1 MKSLLSL
8 VCCGVALPLVAQLR
22 ITEICPRPG
31 ILDPNGR
38 ESGWIE
44 LTNTSETETVSLAD
58 YSLIRWNRGKK
69 DKKDNRKALPSGT
82 LAPGERLLVYASEA
96 YDNASDLG
104 GDESIRAYPVTDGGE
119 MVVFP
124 FKINPKKWPNVRLYK
139 GGAVVD
145 TFVVPVDIADGKSFA
160 PGQDTVVTELVNS
173 ATTYDY
179 RVVGDAEWIHG
190 GRGCLAGVAAEEP
203 KDAPGRLDAAL
214 QIDAE
219 AFAPGSVTDVNGL
232 TRTDACNLTGNTGK
246 NIGLTLPA
254 KVTAQLTDCYTVAM
268 WFRAEGGTAGS
279 RPLFDSRPSASGNA
293 SGIIVF
299 LTDEG
304 QISVQP
310 RNAGKGNQT
319 LSSDTEENYADGAWH
334 HLTLVAGQHIGEPV
348 ALWVDGRQ
356 VISAALTVEATLHA
370 DLPLCFGRAYDST
383 YWAAFNGA
391 LADIRV
397 WPRALSEDEAAVVMN
412 EGPAAR
418 DVTGGISAVGST
430 LSRDGD
436 VYTFA
441 GASASSSAYVEASI
455 SAEQV
460 AAGETVDFWVR
471 PTAFP
476 VSGSHSTALIDA
488 RQTSAAGYMLI
499 VGSDG
504 TLHLQ
509 RGVGSTSSFEETSL
523 DATLVLDTWAHIT
536 LTLDKA
542 RREVALFL
550 NGREADRV
558 TLAKPYS
565 AATASHRFGGTR
577 DNWWTAYVG
586 QLAVPRVYSGVLSAT
601 EIAKLHNASP
611 LAASK
616 VLVSGTV
623 ADAHTVVSMPGG
635 FVALEAQANVAFPEP
650 AEGDSVCVE
659 VDAVGLLTLTL
670 DGEPL
675 TPGIPFP
682 APAAGNHTLVWRVEP
697 GTEGVAAE
705 VALAYQRA
713 VHGTTRVILP
723 YPTPCAENDFSEAI
737 PYGPNIGPGI
747 DGGSDGNGVTAA
759 SPAPAGVDYD
769 VVYEIHPISAGEAE
783 TAIVGVTLLYRVD
796 FGEVKRLPMVA
807 LPGENKWK
815 ATIPAAE
822 LPAPGHLLRYAAQ
835 IVDGAG
841 NTWRSPSFRNP
852 DDGYE
857 WHGTIV
863 EPEAGQANDNLQT
876 FHIFADTAALSLM
889 DRQYDTVA
897 GTYPYGARVGLFE
910 SQKNVYYD
918 NVRIDLRGNT
928 SAGFRKKSHGLRF
941 SKCQPL
947 ACTNPFDGE
956 KIETRKTSFVAEY
969 CDPTYIR
976 QALSFWMWR
985 QAGNLVPFDYP
996 VRLRL
1001 NGEFYQL
1008 AFHSNRFTD
1017 ELIEDYYG
1025 LDPLGYGYKNVGT
1038 FAPKGQTT
1046 AGGIEKKTPD
1056 DDNEHDLSVLLAF
1069 CEGLA
1074 PASVGSVEENPT
1086 LTQKVVREFDLPAWI
1101 NYLAT
1106 ARITQE
1112 ADDVWANI
1120 CAYGDLNVTGTWR
1133 PLPYDHNLSFGQWYY
1148 NDNPIGKIG
1157 LRPTDD
1163 GYKSHPFYG
1172 GFRVKASGFKGNYAI
1187 EAVLQNPKFR
1197 RLYLRR
1203 LRTLMDTLLKAPG
1216 TPKEETPFWQK
1227 ACAFRTAFEA
1237 EAALD
1242 RAKWEYEA
1250 YATKT
1255 QIWVWAKALTLEEGF
1270 ADLWDNYV
1278 VPRRNHLFVT
1288 HAATNATRE
1297 IGYGTDLI
1305 AGIPEEQAPA
1315 AELADAITF
1324 ANATDT
1330 DGSVPGFTD
1339 TEALTIHN
1347 ANATAVDV
1355 SGWKLSGAVE
1365 WTLPAGT
1372 VVDAE
1377 DDLVVVFD
1385 RKAYVAAHAQEL
1397 ASQVIVGNAKRTT
1410 ATFLALTDAEGGS
1423 IRSVSWAEP
1432 TVERKYLRVT
1442 EVLANTADEMGDGA
1456 EYVLLSNRSET
1467 DTLTLGGIRLRARKS
1482 GADEPW
1488 KVDITLPKG
1497 LTLTPGATLRLDKVD
1512 FAATGWEKLT
1522 NNKVDMELLE
1532 ADGTL
1537 IQSLYFASSWW
1548 PVTDGGGAAL
1558 VALAF
1563 GDSVVSKDEW
1573 RPSFEPPND
1582 ATAAAAVTQAIAAR
1596 PTLANWLATL
1606 SPEGQ
1611 AALRTFE
1618 GDAQAI
1624 DLCWLVDIPPQAVPE
1639 VKLDVMNLTFDAS
1652 GNPLLTLG
1660 LSVNGVAKEGTTNG
1674 RLILRSATTP
1684 SGPFVEASLPDNTF
1698 PVRCTRTDESARF
1711 FQAVLR

>member
-1 MKSLLSL
+1 MKSLLSV
-8 VCCGVALPLVAQLR
+8 VCFVVALPLAAQLR
-22 ITEICPRPG
+22 ITEICPRPEV
-31 ILDPNGR
+31 LDPNGR

-58 YSLIRWNRGKK
+58 YSLIRWNRGKT
-69 DKKDNRKALPSGT
+69 DKKGNRKALPAGS

-96 YDNASDLG
+96 YDNADDLG
-104 GDESIRAYPVTDGGE
+104 GDEGIRAYPSVNGGE
-119 MVVFP
+119 IIVFP

-139 GGAVVD
+139 GNAVVD
-145 TFVVPVDIADGKSFA
+145 TFAVPVDIADGKSFA
-160 PGQDTVVTELVNS
+160 PGQDTVATALVDS
-173 ATTYDY
+173 ATAYEY
-179 RVVGDAEWIHG
+179 RIGGETEWVSG
-190 GRGCLAGVAAEEP
+190 GRGRLAGVAAEEP
-203 KDAPGRLDAAL
+203 KDAPGRLEATPRV
-214 QIDAE
+214 DAE
-219 AFAPGSVTDVNGL
+219 AFAPGSVTDANGL
-232 TRTDACNLTGNTGK
+232 TRTDAYDLAGNTGK
-246 NIGLTLPA
+246 NTGLTLPA
-254 KVTAQLTDCYTVAM
+254 EVAARLTDRYTVAL
-268 WFRAEGGTAGS
+268 WFRAEAGTAGS
-279 RPLFDSRPSASGNA
+279 RPLFDGRPSASGNA

-304 QISVQP
+304 QLSVQP
-310 RNAGKGNQT
+310 RNAAKGNQT

-334 HLTLVAGQHIGEPV
+334 HLTLVAGQRVGEPV

-356 VISAALTVEATLHA
+356 VISATLNVEAALHA
-370 DLPLCFGRAYDST
+370 ELPLCFGRAYDST

-397 WPRALSEDEAAVVMN
+397 WPRALSDEEAAAVMD

-418 DVTGGISAVGST
+418 DVTGALTLVGDT
-430 LSRDGD
+430 LSQTEEAY
-436 VYTFA
+436 VFA
-441 GASASSSAYVEASI
+441 GASKSTEAYVEASVP
-455 SAEQV
+455 AAQV
-460 AAGETVDFWVR
+460 AVGETVDFWVL
-471 PTAFP
+471 PAAFP
-476 VSGSHSTALIDA
+476 ASGSHSAALIDA
-488 RQTSAAGYMLI
+488 RQASAEGYMLI
-499 VGSDG
+499 VGSNG
-504 TLHLQ
+504 ALILQ
-509 RGVGSTSSFEETSL
+509 RGVGSTNSFEETPLEASL
-523 DATLVLDTWAHIT
+523 TLNTWAHVT
-536 LTLDKA
+536 LALDKA
-542 RREVALFL
+542 RQEVALFL
-550 NGREADRV
+550 NGRETSRV
-558 TLAKPYS
+558 ALSRPYS

-586 QLAVPRVYSGVLSAT
+586 RLAAPKVYSGVLSAT

-611 LAASK
+611 LATSK

-623 ADAHTVVSMPGG
+623 ANAQTVVSMPDG
-635 FVALEAQANVAFPEP
+635 FAALEARANVVFPEP
-650 AEGDSVCVE
+650 ADGDSVSVE
-659 VDAVGLLTLTL
+659 ADAVGALTLTL

-675 TPGIPFP
+675 TPGVPFP
-682 APAAGNHTLVWRVEP
+682 APTAGAHTLAWRVEP

-705 VALAYQRA
+705 VALAYLRA
-713 VHGTTRVILP
+713 VRGTTRVILP
-723 YPTPCAENDFSEAI
+723 RPTPGAENDFFEAI

-747 DGGSDGNGVTAA
+747 DSGSGGNGVTAA
-759 SPAPAGVDYD
+759 SPAPAGADYD
-769 VVYEIHPISAGEAE
+769 VTYEIHPLSAGEE
-783 TAIVGVTLLYRVD
+783 TAIVGVTLLYRAD
-796 FGEVKRLPMVA
+796 FGETKRLPMVA
-807 LPGENKWK
+807 LPGEDKWK
-815 ATIPAAE
+815 ATIPAAD

-835 IVDGAG
+835 IMDGAG

-863 EPEAGQANDNLQT
+863 EPEASQAEANLQT
-876 FHIFADTAALSLM
+876 FHIFADSTALNLM
-889 DRQYDTVA
+889 DKQYDAVA
-897 GTYPYGARVGLFE
+897 GTHPYGARVGIFE
-910 SQKNVYYD
+910 SQRNVYYD

-947 ACTNPFDGE
+947 ECANPFDGE
-956 KIETRKTSFVAEY
+956 KIETRKTSFIAEY

-1038 FAPKGQTT
+1038 FAPQGLTT

-1074 PASVGSVEENPT
+1074 PASAGSSTENPT
-1086 LTQKVVREFDLPAWI
+1086 LTQKVVREFDLPAWL
-1101 NYLAT
+1101 NYLAA

-1120 CAYGDLNVTGTWR
+1120 CAYGDLNGTGTWR

-1172 GFRVKASGFKGNYAI
+1172 GFHVKASGFKGNYAI
-1187 EAVLQNPKFR
+1187 EAVLQSPKFR

-1227 ACAFRTAFEA
+1227 ALSFRAAFEA

-1242 RAKWEYEA
+1242 RAKWEYDA

-1255 QIWVWAKALTLEEGF
+1255 QIWVWDRALTLEEGF
-1270 ADLWDNYV
+1270 TDLWDNYV

-1288 HAATNATRE
+1288 HAATNAARE
-1297 IGYGTDLI
+1297 VGYGTDLI
-1305 AGIPEEQAPA
+1305 AGIPEAQAPT
-1315 AELADAITF
+1315 AELAGAITF
-1324 ANATDT
+1324 ANARDT

-1339 TEALTIHN
+1339 TEALIIHN
-1347 ANATAVDV
+1347 ANAVAVDM
-1355 SGWKLSGAVE
+1355 SGWELSGAVE
-1365 WTLPAGT
+1365 WTLPAGA

-1377 DDLVVVFD
+1377 GDLVVVFD
-1385 RKAYVAAHAQEL
+1385 RKAYVAAHTL
-1397 ASQVIVGNAKRTT
+1397 ADQVIVGNATRAT
-1410 ATFLALTDAEGGS
+1410 ATFLSLADADG
-1423 IRSVSWAEP
+1423 VAVHAASWAEP
-1432 TVERKYLRVT
+1432 TAERKHLRVA
-1442 EVLANTADEMGDGA
+1442 EVLANTADDKGDGA
-1456 EYVLLSNRSET
+1456 EYILLANRSEA
-1467 DTLTLGGIRLRARKS
+1467 DTLMLGGIRLRAKKS
-1482 GADEPW
+1482 GDETW
-1488 KVDITLPKG
+1488 KVDIVLPEG
-1497 LTLTPGATLRLDKVD
+1497 LTLAPGATLRLEKAD
-1512 FAATGWEKLT
+1512 FADAGWGKLT
-1522 NNKVDMELLE
+1522 NNKVDMELLQ

-1537 IQSLYFASSWW
+1537 IQSLHFESSWW
-1548 PVTDGGGAAL
+1548 PATDGGGAAL

-1563 GDSVVSKDEW
+1563 GDSVTTQEEW
-1573 RPSFEPPND
+1573 RPSFELPGD

-1596 PTLANWLATL
+1596 PALARWLAA
-1606 SPEGQ
+1606 P
-1611 AALRTFE
+1611 ANKDALPAFV
-1618 GDAQAI
+1618 GDAQAL
-1624 DLCWLVDIPPQAVPE
+1624 DLCWLVDIPPQATPKVS
-1639 VKLDVMNLTFDAS
+1639 LDITSLTLDAS
-1652 GNPLLTLG
+1652 GDSILAIG
-1660 LSVNGVAKEGTTNG
+1660 LNVNGAAKEGTING
-1674 RLILRSATTP
+1674 DLILRSATTLA
-1684 SGPFVEASLPDNTF
+1684 GPFEETPLPDKTF
-1698 PVRCTRTDESARF
+1698 PIRCSHASEPTRF